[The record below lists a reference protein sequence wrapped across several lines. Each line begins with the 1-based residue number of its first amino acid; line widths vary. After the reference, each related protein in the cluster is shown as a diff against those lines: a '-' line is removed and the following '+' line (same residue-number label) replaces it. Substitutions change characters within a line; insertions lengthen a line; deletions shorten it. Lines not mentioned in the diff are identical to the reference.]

1 MLKSVVV
8 SKKYVYLRTDK
19 EFYKIASS
27 QVTPGM
33 FVDYKVEVGSE
44 SNILLYILFSV
55 IFLGIV
61 SLFARWF
68 QKKDDFS
75 FGKNTAN
82 TASAMPMDSQAPV
95 ESLKS
100 EVTFD
105 DIGGISDVKM
115 ELEEIIDFI
124 KNPKRYKNFGAHM
137 PRGVLLVGPP
147 GVGKTMIAKAVAHEA
162 GVPFYYQS
170 GASFVQIYVGMGAK
184 RVHELF
190 AAAKNNAPSIIFIDE
205 IDAVG
210 KKRGW

>member
-1 MLKSVVV
+1 MLYCIDIKTSQVHVLGCPQI
-8 SKKYVYLRTDK
+8 SHKNKKKKYVYLRTDK

-75 FGKNTAN
+75 FGKNRAN

-95 ESLKS
+95 ESEHS
-100 EVTFD
+100 V
-105 DIGGISDVKM
+105 
-115 ELEEIIDFI
+115 
-124 KNPKRYKNFGAHM
+124 RY
-137 PRGVLLVGPP
+137 
-147 GVGKTMIAKAVAHEA
+147 
-162 GVPFYYQS
+162 
-170 GASFVQIYVGMGAK
+170 
-184 RVHELF
+184 
-190 AAAKNNAPSIIFIDE
+190 D
-205 IDAVG
+205 
-210 KKRGW
+210 